1 MAQTQ
6 PSPINEELLSGY
18 LDNALP
24 QAEAQRV
31 RIMLEDDAHLR
42 AVYDDLKLLRE
53 TAATTQFVTPPD
65 EAWPEW
71 PKTRTSRFSRSIG
84 WTIMIAWLIVVSGF
98 ALWRFLSSTGDPL
111 EIFLVLGLPGAFVL
125 LFLSVLIDR
134 IRDLK
139 TDRYRGIQR

>member
-24 QAEAQRV
+24 QAEAQKIRV
-31 RIMLEDDAHLR
+31 LLEDDAQLR
-42 AVYDDLKLLRE
+42 AVYEDLKLLRDA
-53 TAATTQFVTPPD
+53 AATTNFVTPPD
-65 EAWPEW
+65 DAWPEW
-71 PKTRTSRFSRSIG
+71 PQTPMSRFSRSIG
-84 WTIMIAWLIVVSGF
+84 WTVMVAWLIVVCGF
-98 ALWRFLSSTGDPL
+98 ALWRFASSTGDPL
-111 EIFLVLGLPGAFVL
+111 EVFLVLGLPGAFVL

-139 TDRYRGIQR
+139 TDRYRGIHR